1 MVPEP
6 GGRPDAVVA
15 GCYSVA
21 VLDPAATP
29 APRATARIYAD
40 PAQARAAIQALQAAG
55 LPAEA
60 ISVLSRSPDAA
71 AELERSTGARDDL
84 EAATAR
90 RHPLQDFVDWLGRV
104 ESVAVPGFGAVLGTG
119 NLWQDIAP
127 AAGRR
132 GAITGALVGLG
143 LPVDEADRLEQAV
156 LRDGA
161 LLLVIHTEHVS
172 LPMERLQAMLE
183 AS

>member
-1 MVPEP
+1 
-6 GGRPDAVVA
+6 
-15 GCYSVA
+15 
-21 VLDPAATP
+21 VLDPAAAP
-29 APRATARIYAD
+29 APRATVRVYAD
-40 PAQARAAIQALQAAG
+40 PAQARQAIQALQAAG

-60 ISVLSRSPDAA
+60 ISVLSRSPETAA
-71 AELERSTGARDDL
+71 DLERSTGVDDDL
-84 EAATAR
+84 EVATAR
-90 RHPLQDFVDWLGRV
+90 RHPLEDVVDWLGRL

-143 LPVDEADRLEQAV
+143 IPVDEADRLEQAV
-156 LRDGA
+156 LRNGE
-161 LLLVIHTEHVS
+161 LLLVIHTDSSTVS
-172 LPMERLQAMLE
+172 PDRLRAILE